1 MKKFSVGILSW
12 IVLAGCSGTRP
23 ELGIKNGT
31 LMPCPKTPNCVSS
44 QAVDKKHYIEPIQF
58 MGTQEEAQD
67 RIIKIFESEK
77 RVKLVEIRDDYIWA
91 EFRSALFGFT
101 DDVEFYFPESQ
112 KGEILIHIRSASRLG
127 YSDLGV
133 NKKRVEQIRNKLKKT
148 P

>member
-23 ELGIKNGT
+23 ELGIKNGI

-44 QAVDKKHYIEPIQF
+44 QAVDEKHYIEPIQF

-77 RVKLVEIRDDYIWA
+77 RIKLVEIRDDYIWA

-133 NKKRVEQIRNKLKKT
+133 NKKRVEQIRNKLNKT